1 MPVGLLTAG
10 IAIISAR
17 NALETL
23 LARRV
28 PPAKRELNH
37 NPVYASPTPLNHLHL
52 QVKVVTQYIE
62 VLQLKVHANCGFIVR
77 LELVEAEAKRERD
90 QVKTQAT
97 QLLQLTDS
105 PWPSCQRHSHPQ
117 R

>member
-1 MPVGLLTAG
+1 MPAGLLTAG

-28 PPAKRELNH
+28 PPAKSELNH

-52 QVKVVTQYIE
+52 QVKVVT
-62 VLQLKVHANCGFIVR
+62 
-77 LELVEAEAKRERD
+77 
-90 QVKTQAT
+90 
-97 QLLQLTDS
+97 
-105 PWPSCQRHSHPQ
+105 
-117 R
+117 

>member
-1 MPVGLLTAG
+1 MTAALLTTG

-77 LELVEAEAKRERD
+77 LELVEAEAERERD

-105 PWPSCQRHSHPQ
+105 LWPSCQRHSHPQ